1 MTAPFKIAIAGLGTV
16 GSGVVKA
23 LAARGEELSRR
34 AGRKLDITAV
44 SARDKNKAR
53 GYAVSGWT
61 DDVMSLAKSDAD
73 VVVELIGG
81 EEGIAR
87 QLVETALANGK
98 HVVTANKALL
108 AKHGLALAQLAEKNR
123 VTLKFEAAAAG
134 GIPIVKA
141 LREGLIAQPIDAV
154 KGILNGTCN
163 YILTEMES
171 SGRAFADV
179 LKEAQACGYAEADPT
194 LDVGG
199 GDTAH
204 KLALL
209 SAIAFGTAP
218 DLGAVAVEGIEQI
231 TPDDIAFASEFGFR
245 IKLLGVARR
254 VVDRKGGEKIDQK
267 VHPAM
272 VRVRSAL
279 ANVSGAANGVMV
291 DAGEAGSFFFSGRGA
306 GEAPTASAVIADIVE
321 AASGTPSPVFG
332 RPAAGLKRLEAAD
345 GKQAVSPWYLRFEV
359 LDVPGVLAA
368 IAGNLAEAGVSIE
381 SMIQRGRAPGEP
393 VAIVMI
399 THETAQASVERAL
412 KAIGASDKVRAR
424 PCMIPMEA

>member
-1 MTAPFKIAIAGLGTV
+1 MTASFKIAIAGLGTV
-16 GSGVVKA
+16 GSGVMKA
-23 LAARGEELSRR
+23 LAARGEDLSGR
-34 AGRKLDITAV
+34 AGRKLEITGV
-44 SARDKNKAR
+44 SARDRNKAR
-53 GYAVSGWT
+53 GFDIIGWT
-61 DDVMSLAKSDAD
+61 DDPLSLAKGDAD

-81 EEGIAR
+81 DEGIAR
-87 QLVETALANGK
+87 QLVETALNNKK

-108 AKHGLALAQLAEKNR
+108 AKHGLALAQLAEKNG

-171 SGRAFADV
+171 SGRSFDDV
-179 LKEAQACGYAEADPT
+179 LKEAQAKGYAEADPT

-209 SAIAFGTAP
+209 TSLAFGTLP
-218 DLGAVAVEGIEQI
+218 DLNAVAVEGIAHI

-245 IKLLGVARR
+245 IKLLGVAKRIH
-254 VVDRKGGEKIDQK
+254 GKIDQK

-279 ANVSGAANGVMV
+279 ANVSGAANGVLV

-321 AASGTPSPVFG
+321 AAAGGPSSVFG
-332 RPAAGLKRLEAAD
+332 RPAASLARLDPAD
-345 GKQAVSPWYLRFEV
+345 GSRAVSAWYLRFEV
-359 LDVPGVLAA
+359 LDVPGVLAS

-399 THETAQASVERAL
+399 THETAQAGVERAL